1 MERRAFV
8 SIIFNAYRY
17 FTIYLGIALLLTRNG
32 ILTLPLGRVGFGYR
46 VLSFL
51 TFVALL
57 TATANP
63 RLFRRQRSTPR
74 DELYLSIKEKKVKQ
88 A

>member
-32 ILTLPLGRVGFGYR
+32 ILTLLLGRVGFGYW

-57 TATANP
+57 TAKAANR
-63 RLFRRQRSTPR
+63 RLFGDKDRRRWT
-74 DELYLSIKEKKVKQ
+74 DSISLKKKEG
-88 A
+88 